1 MHQLSAKSFAKAREF
16 LYRDGRALEQASFA
30 YHFEDGIAKDVLAEL
45 SHYQNP
51 DGGFGHG
58 LEPDFCTEA
67 SSGEA
72 TALALHALGCLGIST
87 GDQVVQSAVQYLLHT
102 YNGLKGGWAIAP
114 PEVND
119 APHAPWWHYDPAA
132 GKSPPESPVNP
143 TAELAAGLYP
153 YAKLLPPSF
162 LERITEFSLSYLE
175 AQQDPLD
182 MHDLV
187 CLCRLA
193 ERLPPDVA
201 RRTWPRL
208 ERAALVVV
216 ARDPASWSNYG
227 PQPLNFIFS
236 PPSPLASSL
245 ASALEANLDYRIET
259 QGTDGSWAPNWSWG
273 DFYPEA
279 WPKARQD
286 WQSVLTLE
294 TLLTLQRFGRLG

>member
-1 MHQLSAKSFAKAREF
+1 LLKFTNQSFSKARDF
-16 LYRDGRALEQASFA
+16 LYQNGRMLERASFA
-30 YHFEDGIAKDVLAEL
+30 FHFEGGSASDALAEL
-45 SHYQNP
+45 AGYQNS

-58 LEPDFCTEA
+58 LEPDFCTAA

-72 TALALHALGCLGIST
+72 TALALHVLGRLGIPAENPM
-87 GDQVVQSAVQYLLHT
+87 VHSAVHYLLRT

-119 APHAPWWHYDPAA
+119 APHAPWWHYDAA
-132 GKSPPESPVNP
+132 TGKAPPETAVNP

-175 AQQDPLD
+175 AQPDPLD

-193 ERLPPDVA
+193 DRLTPDVA

-208 ERAALVVV
+208 ERAVLAVVG
-216 ARDPASWSNYG
+216 RDRAGWANYG
-227 PQPLNFIFS
+227 PQPLTFIFL
-236 PPSPLASSL
+236 PDSPLANSL
-245 ASALEANLDYRIET
+245 AHELEANLDYRIET
-259 QGTDGSWAPNWSWG
+259 QGADGSWAPNWSWG
-273 DFYPEA
+273 DFYAEA
-279 WPKARQD
+279 WPQARQD
-286 WQSVLTLE
+286 WQSALTLE
-294 TLLTLQRFGRLG
+294 SLLTLQRFGRLG